1 MKGHTCQVETYGYKS
16 TNNLV
21 AENVEL
27 KKEHGALGIKYHV
40 SGLLDFDVEV
50 NVPGKF
56 SVYNSLTA
64 IAICHHFNVDKK
76 AIGEALHHVSV
87 KGRIEIVPVTKR
99 YTLMIDYAHNAMAL
113 ESLLTTLKEY
123 EPGRLVCLF
132 GCGGNRAK
140 SRVMRWE
147 RCHRDLQTLLLSH
160 PIIQEMR
167 SLWT

>member
-1 MKGHTCQVETYGYKS
+1 M
-16 TNNLV
+16 
-21 AENVEL
+21 
-27 KKEHGALGIKYHV
+27 
-40 SGLLDFDVEV
+40 DFDVEV

-56 SVYNSLTA
+56 SVYNSRPPLQSV
-64 IAICHHFNVDKK
+64 IILVSVLKKSKK
-76 AIGEALHHVSV
+76 AMLHVSV

-140 SRVMRWE
+140 SAVMRWE
-147 RCHRDLQTLLLSH
+147 RYLQNWQ
-160 PIIQEMR
+160 I
-167 SLWT
+167 